1 MWFKFLAQ
9 RQKARASGVKV
20 GKYIPV
26 QVLCLVCTVETV
38 LWFCA
43 VALLQIILF
52 ILYYFG
58 SPRTCF
64 DLGKIDLVKVPPS

>member
-20 GKYIPV
+20 GKYIPEP
-26 QVLCLVCTVETV
+26 VLCLVCTVETV

-43 VALLQIILF
+43 VALLQIIPIYIVLF
-52 ILYYFG
+52 WK
-58 SPRTCF
+58 P
-64 DLGKIDLVKVPPS
+64 